1 MAIEEIDVASMPPE
15 ERAVLYEELR
25 RVDCMTR
32 ISPGV
37 TRGINAAFL
46 KDKLRAILRGVPYGE
61 PGGHK
66 RRILSVFLRRSGA
79 VSTRARQVRPVSAFA
94 LVCAPARQ
102 FHRLRHE
109 HVKRSVF
116 LALLCGTGAT
126 DIMRAV
132 VEKYA
137 TDQGLMIT
145 LDSLAHV
152 IPYYLRPE
160 FGVARMIDTEA
171 SFARSGVIQRAY
183 RRASTRDE
191 RRKVRASAESMSNE
205 ILKAEEFTP
214 PAECVVRERDV
225 PDYDYLQAH
234 IVILP
239 PGLESISFEE
249 LCKPTARRSA
259 ASQSKQKR
267 ASRNSKKGSAS
278 KVRRSVTGRFSR

>member
-1 MAIEEIDVASMPPE
+1 
-15 ERAVLYEELR
+15 
-25 RVDCMTR
+25 
-32 ISPGV
+32 
-37 TRGINAAFL
+37 
-46 KDKLRAILRGVPYGE
+46 
-61 PGGHK
+61 
-66 RRILSVFLRRSGA
+66 
-79 VSTRARQVRPVSAFA
+79 
-94 LVCAPARQ
+94 
-102 FHRLRHE
+102 
-109 HVKRSVF
+109 
-116 LALLCGTGAT
+116 
-126 DIMRAV
+126 MRAV
-132 VEKYA
+132 VAKYA

-145 LDSLAHV
+145 LDSLTHV

-160 FGVARMIDTEA
+160 FGVARTEA

-214 PAECVVRERDV
+214 PAECVVREREK

-249 LCKPTARRSA
+249 LCDEALQAR
-259 ASQSKQKR
+259 ASKKR

>member
-1 MAIEEIDVASMPPE
+1 MEIEEINVASMPPD
-15 ERAVLYEELR
+15 ERAMLYEELR
-25 RVDCMTR
+25 RVNCMTR

-66 RRILSVFLRRSGA
+66 RRILSVFLRRSSA
-79 VSTRARQVRPVSAFA
+79 VSTRAGQVRPVSAFA
-94 LVCAPARQ
+94 LVCAPARR
-102 FHRLRHE
+102 FHRLRAE

-116 LALLCGTGAT
+116 LALLCGSGAT

-132 VEKYA
+132 VAKYA

-145 LDSLAHV
+145 LDSLTHV

-160 FGVARMIDTEA
+160 FGVARMIDTET
-171 SFARSGVIQRAY
+171 SFARSGVIQGAY
-183 RRASTRDE
+183 SRASTRDQK
-191 RRKVRASAESMSNE
+191 RKVRASAESMSNE

-214 PAECVVRERDV
+214 LAECAVREREK

-239 PGLESISFEE
+239 PALESISFDE
-249 LCKPTARRSA
+249 LCKPTARR
-259 ASQSKQKR
+259 QSKQKR

>member
-1 MAIEEIDVASMPPE
+1 MEIEEIEEIDVVSMPPE

-79 VSTRARQVRPVSAFA
+79 VSTRTREVRPVSAFA
-94 LVCAPARQ
+94 LVCAPARR

-126 DIMRAV
+126 DIMHAV
-132 VEKYA
+132 VAKYA
-137 TDQGLMIT
+137 TDQGLLIT
-145 LDSLAHV
+145 LDSLTHV

-183 RRASTRDE
+183 RRASTRDQK
-191 RRKVRASAESMSNE
+191 RQVRASAESMSNE

-214 PAECVVRERDV
+214 PAECVVREREK

-249 LCKPTARRSA
+249 LCDEALQAR
-259 ASQSKQKR
+259 ASKKR
-267 ASRNSKKGSAS
+267 TSRNSRKGSAS

>member
-1 MAIEEIDVASMPPE
+1 MEIEEIDVASMPPE
-15 ERAVLYEELR
+15 ERGSRAVLYEELR

-46 KDKLRAILRGVPYGE
+46 KDARSFAACLTASPAGTSGGSSPSSFDARAPSARGQG
-61 PGGHK
+61 K
-66 RRILSVFLRRSGA
+66 C
-79 VSTRARQVRPVSAFA
+79 ARVRPRA
-94 LVCAPARQ
+94 
-102 FHRLRHE
+102 HE

-132 VEKYA
+132 VAKYA

-145 LDSLAHV
+145 LDSLTHV

-160 FGVARMIDTEA
+160 FGVARTEA

-191 RRKVRASAESMSNE
+191 RRACR
-205 ILKAEEFTP
+205 T
-214 PAECVVRERDV
+214 
-225 PDYDYLQAH
+225 
-234 IVILP
+234 
-239 PGLESISFEE
+239 
-249 LCKPTARRSA
+249 RS
-259 ASQSKQKR
+259 
-267 ASRNSKKGSAS
+267 
-278 KVRRSVTGRFSR
+278 